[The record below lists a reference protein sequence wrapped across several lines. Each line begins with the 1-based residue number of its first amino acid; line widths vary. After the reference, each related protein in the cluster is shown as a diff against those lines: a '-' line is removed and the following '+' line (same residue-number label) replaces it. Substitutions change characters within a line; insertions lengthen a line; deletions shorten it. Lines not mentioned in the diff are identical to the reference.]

1 MASASLRRQG
11 ARWRWFSVWFSAST
25 MPPERLRPTAD
36 HVALTQS
43 ELREFELFFQHYQH
57 RLFGYLWRVTGE
69 EQTAYDLSQETF
81 VRAWQHFRTIKS
93 YEGRAILRMLLCE
106 VAAIP
111 GEDEEFERCPQ

>member
-1 MASASLRRQG
+1 MDCLVSKSIALGKILANINFSLP
-11 ARWRWFSVWFSAST
+11 S
-25 MPPERLRPTAD
+25 PD
-36 HVALTQS
+36 N
-43 ELREFELFFQHYQH
+43 H
-57 RLFGYLWRVTGE
+57 RFFGYLWRVTGE

-93 YEGRAILRMLLCE
+93 YERPDAWLLRE